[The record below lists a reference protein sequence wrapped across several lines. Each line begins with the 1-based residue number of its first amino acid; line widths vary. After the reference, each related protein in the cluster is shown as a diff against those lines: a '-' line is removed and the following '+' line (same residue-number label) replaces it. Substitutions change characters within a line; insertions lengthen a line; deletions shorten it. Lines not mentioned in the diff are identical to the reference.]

1 MKKNLSALFIVLM
14 ISTVPL
20 MAQKRLYFGLAGT
33 GLSSVIINQNNYGLP
48 FEMDYAFTMGVGGN
62 ANIGFDFNEHI
73 GLKLEIGWAKLG
85 QKYDDLYNDTIYTRN
100 VKLNYLQIPL
110 LFKFRTG
117 GEVAKFYVMAGP
129 QFNILLSAKQEYLKQ
144 EDIWDDEYTPGGWTQ
159 PIKIGESTITDR
171 YNMLDIMGRIDF
183 GVDIQ
188 IIPNLFLNAGLTFAY
203 GFMEINAPDWQ
214 IKNSDGNYDP
224 SHNAYGG
231 MTVGINYVLPVGGK

>member
-1 MKKNLSALFIVLM
+1 
-14 ISTVPL
+14 
-20 MAQKRLYFGLAGT
+20 
-33 GLSSVIINQNNYGLP
+33 
-48 FEMDYAFTMGVGGN
+48 
-62 ANIGFDFNEHI
+62 
-73 GLKLEIGWAKLG
+73 
-85 QKYDDLYNDTIYTRN
+85 
-100 VKLNYLQIPL
+100 
-110 LFKFRTG
+110 
-117 GEVAKFYVMAGP
+117 VAKFYVMAGP